1 MANITESD
9 IRKLAE
15 EALRQLGKSANPEVI
30 ETVVK
35 NAVSKIDKESNV
47 TQDLKTLQKESV
59 KRSKNRIIITAFGK
73 DRPGILAGLTG
84 ILAKHTCNIVDLSQ
98 KILQEFFTVML
109 LVDISECDADFE
121 FIKSEMIRTGEEFD
135 LKVIVQ
141 HEEIF
146 NAMHRV

>member
-15 EALRQLGKSANPEVI
+15 EALKQLGKAANPEVI

-47 TQDLKTLQKESV
+47 TQDLKSLQKESA

-73 DRPGILAGLTG
+73 DRPGILSGLTG
-84 ILAKHTCNIVDLSQ
+84 ILAKHTCNIIDLSQ

-109 LVDISECDADFE
+109 LVDISECDVDFE
-121 FIKSEMIRTGEEFD
+121 FIKSEMIRAGEEFD

>member
-15 EALRQLGKSANPEVI
+15 EALKQLGKAANPEVI

-47 TQDLKTLQKESV
+47 TQDLKTLQKESA

-84 ILAKHTCNIVDLSQ
+84 ILAQHTCNIIDLSQ

-109 LVDISECDADFE
+109 LVDISECDVDFE